1 MQIKHADAGC
11 NQTVETTKMKR
22 EDAMKLVDQGIAALN
37 AALQAGHSEA
47 LKQFLATLARFHHY
61 SFGNALLIAFQKPE
75 ATHVAGFHT
84 WRKLGRYVKKG
95 EHGIAI
101 LAPMVGRKDR
111 VTVAPEPTD
120 DQTRSLRG
128 FKVAYVFDVTQTD
141 GQALPQFAQPVGEP
155 GEWLRH
161 MEDFIQAA
169 GITLEDDFLPGGADG
184 GSRPGQIIVRPDLPS
199 NERFAVLAHEF
210 AHELLHQ
217 RTQRRK
223 ETTPKIRET
232 EAEAVAYAVCLAC
245 GIDSTM
251 RSADY
256 IQLYRGSEETLK
268 ESLTHVQ
275 QAATEIITGL
285 QTRQECHSQNIGA
298 ALAV

>member
-1 MQIKHADAGC
+1 
-11 NQTVETTKMKR
+11 MKR
-22 EDAMKLVDQGIAALN
+22 EDAMKLVDQGIATLN
-37 AALQAGHSEA
+37 AALQAGHSET
-47 LKQFLATLARFHHY
+47 LKQFLATLARFHNY
-61 SFGNALLIAFQKPE
+61 SFGNAILIAFQKPE

-101 LAPMVGRKDR
+101 LAPMVWRNDR
-111 VTVAPEPTD
+111 EKAASEPTD
-120 DQTRSLRG
+120 EQTRSLCG

-141 GQALPQFAQPVGEP
+141 GQSLPQFANPVGEP
-155 GEWLRH
+155 GEWLKH
-161 MEDFIQAA
+161 LEDSIRTA

-184 GSRPGQIIVRPDLPS
+184 GSRPGQITVRPDLPP
-199 NERFAVLAHEF
+199 NERFAVLVHEF

-217 RTQRRK
+217 RIESRK
-223 ETTPKIRET
+223 ETTPTIRET

-245 GIDSTM
+245 GIDSTS

-256 IQLYRGSEETLK
+256 IQLYRGSDVTLK

-275 QAATEIITGL
+275 KAATEIISGL
-285 QTRQECHSQNIGA
+285 QSRQESSSRNTCA
-298 ALAV
+298 AMSV

>member
-1 MQIKHADAGC
+1 
-11 NQTVETTKMKR
+11 MKR
-22 EDAMKLVDQGIAALN
+22 EHAMKLVDQGIATLN

-47 LKQFLATLARFHHY
+47 LERFLATLARFHHY
-61 SFGNALLIAFQKPE
+61 SFGNALLIAFQKSE

-84 WRKLGRYVKKG
+84 WKKLGRFVKKG
-95 EHGIAI
+95 EQGIAI
-101 LAPMVGRKDR
+101 LAPMVWRKDR
-111 VTVAPEPTD
+111 ELSAPEHAD
-120 DQTRSLRG
+120 NELRSVCG

-141 GQALPQFAQPVGEP
+141 GEPLPEFAHLVGEP
-155 GEWLRH
+155 GEWLTH
-161 MEDFIQAA
+161 LEDSIRAA
-169 GITLEDDFLPGGADG
+169 GITLSEDFLPGGADG
-184 GSRPGQIIVRPDLPS
+184 GSRPGQIFIRPDLPR

-217 RTQRRK
+217 RPQRRT

-232 EAEAVAYAVCLAC
+232 EAEAVAYTVCLAC
-245 GIDSTM
+245 GIDSTI

-268 ESLTHVQ
+268 ESLSHVQ

-285 QTRQECHSQNIGA
+285 QTRREVRPQYACA
-298 ALAV
+298 AMTL

>member
-1 MQIKHADAGC
+1 
-11 NQTVETTKMKR
+11 MKR
-22 EDAMKLVDQGIAALN
+22 EHAMKLVDQGIATLN
-37 AALQAGHSEA
+37 AALQAGHSET
-47 LKQFLATLARFHHY
+47 LERFLATLARFHHY

-84 WRKLGRYVKKG
+84 WKKLGRFVKKG
-95 EHGIAI
+95 EQGIAI
-101 LAPMVGRKDR
+101 LAPMVWCKNRETSALEHADN
-111 VTVAPEPTD
+111 EL
-120 DQTRSLRG
+120 RSVCG

-141 GQALPQFAQPVGEP
+141 GKPLPEFAHLAGEP
-155 GEWLRH
+155 GEWLTH
-161 MEDFIQAA
+161 LEDSIRAA
-169 GITLEDDFLPGGADG
+169 GITLSEDFLPGGADG
-184 GSRPGQIIVRPDLPS
+184 GSRPGQIIIRPDLPR

-217 RTQRRK
+217 RTQRRS

-232 EAEAVAYAVCLAC
+232 EAEAVAYTVCLAC
-245 GIDSTM
+245 GIDSTI

-268 ESLTHVQ
+268 QSLSHVQ

-285 QTRQECHSQNIGA
+285 QTRREVRSQNACA
-298 ALAV
+298 AMAL

>member
-1 MQIKHADAGC
+1 
-11 NQTVETTKMKR
+11 MKR
-22 EDAMKLVDQGIAALN
+22 EHAMKLVEQGIANLN
-37 AALQAGHSEA
+37 AALQSGHSEA
-47 LKQFLATLARFHHY
+47 LQQFLATLARFHHY

-84 WRKLGRYVKKG
+84 WRKLGRFVKKG

-101 LAPMVGRKDR
+101 LAPMVWRKN
-111 VTVAPEPTD
+111 PEPSALEHTD
-120 DQTRSLRG
+120 NELRSVRG
-128 FKVAYVFDVTQTD
+128 FKVAYVFDVSQTD
-141 GQALPQFAQPVGEP
+141 GKLLPEFAHLTGEP
-155 GEWLRH
+155 GEWLKH
-161 MEDFIQAA
+161 LEDSIHAA
-169 GITLEDDFLPGGADG
+169 GIALSEDYLPGGADG
-184 GSRPGQIIVRPDLPS
+184 GSRPGQIIIRPDLPP

-217 RTQRRK
+217 RTERRS
-223 ETTPKIRET
+223 ETTTKIRET

-245 GIDSTM
+245 GIDSTT

-268 ESLTHVQ
+268 ESLTYVQ
-275 QAATEIITGL
+275 QTASEIISEL
-285 QTRQECHSQNIGA
+285 QARQENQSESTCL

>member
-1 MQIKHADAGC
+1 M
-11 NQTVETTKMKR
+11 NR
-22 EDAMKLVDQGIAALN
+22 EDAMKLVEHGIATLN
-37 AALQAGHSEA
+37 AALRAGHSET
-47 LKQFLATLARFHHY
+47 LKKFLATLARFHNY
-61 SFGNALLIAFQKPE
+61 SFGNALLIAVQKPE

-84 WRKLGRYVKKG
+84 WRKLGRFVRKG

-101 LAPMVGRKDR
+101 LAPMVFRKDQQQPAP
-111 VTVAPEPTD
+111 APE
-120 DQTRSLRG
+120 RGENEVRAIYG

-141 GQALPQFAQPVGEP
+141 GEALPAFANPVGEP
-155 GEWLRH
+155 GDWLRH
-161 MEDFIQAA
+161 LEDSIRAA

-184 GSRPGQIIVRPDLPS
+184 GSLPGRIIVRPDLPP

-217 RTQRRK
+217 RTDRRP
-223 ETTPKIRET
+223 ETTRRIRET
-232 EAEAVAYAVCLAC
+232 EAEAVAYAICLAC
-245 GIDSTM
+245 GIDSTT

-275 QAATEIITGL
+275 QAATEIISGL
-285 QTRQECHSQNIGA
+285 HARQERQSPSRCSTLSA
-298 ALAV
+298 